1 MDYQGNYFPEDED
14 ERQSVTYKRV
24 KGFFKWT
31 MYGISFVV
39 YALLFYF
46 IFVNRDPA
54 LLEENYMHTVAGYT
68 DTDFSGIDL
77 LRINPPQFM
86 NDDGSLQVY
95 NVDYAPELGLME
107 MGIRFNAKKLTEGD
121 RGDVLEYKLEDSDGN
136 AYKLVHKITD
146 SGGRY
151 GFSRI
156 CFEGLKPDLSSN
168 DLEIEK
174 LLAAEVKEA
183 AENDSRTYREYMN
196 DTLREYPRSSYVK
209 YELSIYYVRKNGDE
223 SEKTLLHTFLIYD
236 NQTVFY
242 KTDYNKG

>member
-14 ERQSVTYKRV
+14 ERRSVTYKRV

-54 LLEENYMHTVAGYT
+54 LLEKNYMHTCPGIDA
-68 DTDFSGIDL
+68 SGIDL
-77 LRINPPQFM
+77 LRLNPPQFM

-95 NVDYAPELGLME
+95 NVDYAPEYGLME

-121 RGDVLEYKLEDSDGN
+121 KGDVLEYKLDDSDGN
-136 AYKLVHKITD
+136 TYNAIYKYTE

-151 GFSRI
+151 GFARI
-156 CFEGLKPDLSSN
+156 CFEGIKLDLSSN

-183 AENDSRTYREYMN
+183 AENDSRSYREYM
-196 DTLREYPRSSYVK
+196 DETLRGYPRGSNVK
-209 YELSIYYVRKNGDE
+209 YELSVYYVRKNGDE
-223 SEKTLLHTFLIYD
+223 NEKTLLHTFLIYD